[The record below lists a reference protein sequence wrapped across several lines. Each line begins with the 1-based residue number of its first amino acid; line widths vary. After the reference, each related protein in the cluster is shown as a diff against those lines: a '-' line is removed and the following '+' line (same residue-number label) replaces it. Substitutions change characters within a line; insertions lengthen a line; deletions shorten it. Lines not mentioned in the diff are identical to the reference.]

1 MATLPKSDFLQFQS
15 VMLIDQSSSEL
26 YATEQTLLIGAD
38 IRQIHKERDPIQ
50 ALEMLKNAKAPQDLP
65 QIIFLDIKNSTPNS
79 FVFLE
84 EFTRLPQW
92 IRDNTRV
99 VLMSIYFQFKTELD
113 YRIAKYSFVTDQV
126 TKPLDIRQLYRLQ
139 PAC

>member
-1 MATLPKSDFLQFQS
+1 MATLPKNDILQFQS

-38 IRQIHKERDPIQ
+38 IRQIHKERNPLI
-50 ALEMLKNAKAPQDLP
+50 ALSFLKEATSPSDLP
-65 QIIFLDIKNSTPNS
+65 EIIFLDIKNNTPES
-79 FVFLE
+79 FTFLE

-92 IRDNTRV
+92 VRDNTRV

-113 YRIAKYSFVTDQV
+113 YRVAKYGFVTDQV
-126 TKPLDIRQLYRLQ
+126 TKPLDIRQLYLLK